1 MGIPESILFTD
12 EEHALHLYRI
22 GSVCEPPPTD
32 DAIVMTNA
40 LINSAPLV
48 ANISEPAER
57 RKLVNKV
64 IYPVS
69 RALVG
74 MDLSDQLNFPRTR
87 GMPFPLLAYRI
98 DQRMQR
104 IKSWRRKG
112 GFAVFA
118 TLLEASAYEDAG
130 LSYRL
135 PDHAHD
141 ELSTKW

>member
-1 MGIPESILFTD
+1 M
-12 EEHALHLYRI
+12 A
-22 GSVCEPPPTD
+22 
-32 DAIVMTNA
+32 NA

-48 ANISEPAER
+48 ANINDPEER
-57 RKLVNKV
+57 RRLVKRV

-74 MDLSDQLNFPRTR
+74 NSLSDQLKFPRTR
-87 GMPFPLLAYRI
+87 RTPFPLLAYRL
-98 DQRMQR
+98 DQRMKR
-104 IKSWRRKG
+104 LKDWMGRKG
-112 GFAVFA
+112 GFRTFA

-141 ELSTKW
+141 ERSSKW